1 VSGLTGKFF
10 VDNLGDSFRTGM
22 VVDEVGTGAYL
33 VRYDMM
39 MARDKDDAPPP
50 GMALILVG
58 MMLEFDF
65 FDSREERDAYV
76 IWIEKPPKPD
86 RPATVVKLRS

>member
-39 MARDKDDAPPP
+39 M
-50 GMALILVG
+50 
-58 MMLEFDF
+58 
-65 FDSREERDAYV
+65 
-76 IWIEKPPKPD
+76 D
-86 RPATVVKLRS
+86 RPTTVVKLRS